1 MGRSA
6 ITDVI
11 FDFGGVLVDFQPRL
25 ALEGQYPPGVVD
37 MFFDPADRFGYHY
50 YERKANLGW
59 SESQVLADYETQH
72 GPAVAWV
79 FRVLLE
85 RQRMALAGMMP
96 GMGELLRDLDAAGIR
111 MWGLTNFT
119 TDYVEAARE
128 RFPELRLLSDV
139 VVSSEEGMIKP
150 DPRIFRRAIERFG
163 VDPAATAF
171 VDDKRRNADVA
182 GLEGLLGICF
192 TDAEQLR
199 QELGDKGVL
208 TK

>member
-1 MGRSA
+1 MGRSV

-37 MFFDPADRFGYHY
+37 MFFDPADRFGYRY

-59 SESQVLADYETQH
+59 SEERVLADYEAQH

-85 RQRMALAGMMP
+85 RQGMALAGMMP
-96 GMGELLRDLDAAGIR
+96 GMGELLRDLDASGIR

-119 TDYVEAARE
+119 TGYVEAARE
-128 RFPELRLLSDV
+128 RFPELRLLTDV

-150 DPRIFRRAIERFG
+150 DPRIFRRAVARFG
-163 VDPAATAF
+163 VDPARTAF

-182 GLEGLLGICF
+182 TSEGLRGVLF
-192 TDAEQLR
+192 ADADQLR
-199 QELGDKGVL
+199 RDFLQQKEH
-208 TK
+208 